1 LTARIE
7 ASMRELEPRLDGV
20 LSEAQRLHL
29 VGPGEVRTHVEHA
42 LGFLRALESAGHGS
56 DFVLDGA
63 RVLDLGSGGGLPGLV
78 LASVRPDLE
87 VVLLDANLRRTT
99 FLGEAVEALDLSSRV
114 TIVRARAE
122 AYGRDPSQR
131 ARFDL
136 VVARG
141 FGRPAV
147 TAECGAPFLRVG
159 GRMVVSEPPADG
171 AEASSRW
178 PEPKLAELGLEPL
191 HLHREDFSYQV
202 LVQAH
207 VCPDAYPRRPGLPA
221 KRPLF

>member
-1 LTARIE
+1 
-7 ASMRELEPRLDGV
+7 MRELEPRLDGV

-29 VGPGEVRTHVEHA
+29 VGPGEVRTHIDHA
-42 LGFLRALESAGHGS
+42 LGFLRGLESAGDPS
-56 DFVLDGA
+56 DFALDGA
-63 RVLDLGSGGGLPGLV
+63 RALDLGSGGGLPGLV
-78 LASVRPDLE
+78 VASVRPDLE

-99 FLGEAVEALDLSSRV
+99 FLAEAVEALDLSSRV
-114 TIVRARAE
+114 TVVRARAE
-122 AYGRDPSQR
+122 AYGRDPSGR

-159 GRMVVSEPPADG
+159 GRMVVSEPPAD
-171 AEASSRW
+171 AADARCRW
-178 PEPKLAELGLEPL
+178 PESKLAELGLEPL
-191 HLHREDFSYQV
+191 HLHREDFTYQV
-202 LVQAH
+202 LVQARP
-207 VCPDAYPRRPGLPA
+207 CPDAYPRRPGIPA

>member
-1 LTARIE
+1 
-7 ASMRELEPRLDGV
+7 MRELEPRLDGV

-29 VGPGEVRTHVEHA
+29 VGPGEVRTHIDHA
-42 LGFLRALESAGHGS
+42 LGFLRALESASHRS

-99 FLGEAVEALDLSSRV
+99 FLGEAVEVLDLSSRV

-171 AEASSRW
+171 AEAWSRW

-207 VCPDAYPRRPGLPA
+207 ACPDAYPRRPGLPA

>member
-1 LTARIE
+1 
-7 ASMRELEPRLDGV
+7 MRELEPGLGGA
-20 LSEAQRLHL
+20 LAEAQRLHL
-29 VGPGEVRTHVEHA
+29 VGPGEVRTHIEHA
-42 LGFLRALESAGHGS
+42 EGFLRALSSAGGPT
-56 DFVLDGA
+56 DFSLDGA

-78 LASVRPDLE
+78 LASARPDLE

-99 FLGEAVEALDLSSRV
+99 FLDEAVASLDLSPRV
-114 TIVRARAE
+114 AVVRARAE
-122 AYGRDPSQR
+122 ASGRDPSQR

-159 GRMVVSEPPADG
+159 GRMVVSEPPADT
-171 AEASSRW
+171 AETPVRW
-178 PEPKLAELGLEPL
+178 PESNLAELGLAPL
-191 HLHREDFSYQV
+191 HVHREDFSYEV
-202 LVQAH
+202 LIQTRL
-207 VCPDAYPRRPGLPA
+207 CPDAYPRRPGIPA